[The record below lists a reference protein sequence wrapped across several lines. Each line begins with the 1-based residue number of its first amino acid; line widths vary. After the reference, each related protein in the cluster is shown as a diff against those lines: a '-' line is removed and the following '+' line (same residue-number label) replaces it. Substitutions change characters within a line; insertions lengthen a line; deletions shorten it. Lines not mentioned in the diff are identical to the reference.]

1 MPVSRRSW
9 RSCSRLYSAS
19 VKAESVLRRVRLGK
33 HSKRKRSPQSHW
45 ARSARGRKSSGASSR
60 PNHFRIVKGAVGLA
74 QGSEWL
80 TEIWPPL
87 AKLVSSAG
95 SGWRSTTITS
105 WPLCARYHAL
115 VVPMTP
121 APRTTTLMPASDK
134 KQKGESLRFIPP
146 VLARKLILQQR
157 FARYAAVGTAHSCFW
172 SESTLLT
179 FARQASSS
187 AALGRQGLS
196 IFPCKE
202 SLFAAAHPSP

>member
-9 RSCSRLYSAS
+9 RSCSWLYSAS
-19 VKAESVLRRVRLGK
+19 AKAESVLRRVRLGK
-33 HSKRKRSPQSHW
+33 HSKRKRKPQSHW

-80 TEIWPPL
+80 TEICPPF

-121 APRTTTLMPASDK
+121 APRTITLMPASDK
-134 KQKGESLRFIPP
+134 NKRGKARAISPWKRIYTFDFHTASKSFRRLHALRTCLFSRVRNHFLPLLTESLDAKSDY
-146 VLARKLILQQR
+146 VTGLQPR
-157 FARYAAVGTAHSCFW
+157 
-172 SESTLLT
+172 
-179 FARQASSS
+179 
-187 AALGRQGLS
+187 LGRL
-196 IFPCKE
+196 
-202 SLFAAAHPSP
+202 HPQRHAS